1 MTSNPQPTL
10 LKDNYLTIKLAM
22 ITLVG
27 LAFFIASY
35 GLDSTIRD
43 RKSLL
48 YKAKE
53 NIALAWA
60 GPQTIIGPVLIIPY
74 TDDLKK
80 DKVGRMIFAP
90 SQLNANGMVTP
101 EIRRRGIFDVLVYQS
116 ELELTCKFLAIKQY
130 QIANKTI
137 HWDQAKVALFVK
149 DIKGLNKV
157 TLKINNSDIHVQSS
171 STVSFKGVHAPL
183 TSINQNEPL
192 NVTFNINIKGSESLS
207 LLPIAKE
214 NKIELCSN
222 WPDPSFTGQFLPNT
236 KNVTKQGFEAQWAIS
251 SYATS
256 LNESFDVEELN
267 TNGMFDQKLGVR
279 FLKTADHYQQAERT
293 SKYSFLFVL
302 YTFLLFFLYEV
313 VKKTKIHIFQY
324 FITACSLLC
333 FSVLLT
339 AFAEHAPFE
348 VAYGVSSLAIISQIA
363 FYAFGILHKK
373 SERMIF
379 VSLLISIY
387 LYLFIVLRLEEIAF
401 LIGAIGMFLAITAAM
416 YCTKNIKWF
425 EREV

>member
-1 MTSNPQPTL
+1 
-10 LKDNYLTIKLAM
+10 
-22 ITLVG
+22 
-27 LAFFIASY
+27 
-35 GLDSTIRD
+35 
-43 RKSLL
+43 
-48 YKAKE
+48 
-53 NIALAWA
+53 
-60 GPQTIIGPVLIIPY
+60 
-74 TDDLKK
+74 
-80 DKVGRMIFAP
+80 
-90 SQLNANGMVTP
+90 
-101 EIRRRGIFDVLVYQS
+101 GIFDVLVYQA
-116 ELELTCKFLAIKQY
+116 ELELTCKFSSLKQY
-130 QIANKTI
+130 KIANKTI
-137 HWDQAKVALFVK
+137 HWDQAKIALFVK

-171 STVSFKGVHAPL
+171 STVSCFKGVHAPL

-192 NVTFNINIKGSESLS
+192 NVTFSINIKGSESLS
-207 LLPIAKE
+207 FLPIAKE
-214 NKIELCSN
+214 NKIELSSN

-236 KNVTKQGFEAQWAIS
+236 KNVTKQGFDAQWAIS

-256 LNESFDVEELN
+256 LNESFYVEELN
-267 TNGMFDQKLGVR
+267 TKSMFDQKFGVR

-339 AFAEHAPFE
+339 AVAEHAPFE
-348 VAYGVSSLAIISQIA
+348 VAYGVSALAIISQIS
-363 FYAFGILHKK
+363 FYAFGVLHKK
-373 SERMIF
+373 SERITF